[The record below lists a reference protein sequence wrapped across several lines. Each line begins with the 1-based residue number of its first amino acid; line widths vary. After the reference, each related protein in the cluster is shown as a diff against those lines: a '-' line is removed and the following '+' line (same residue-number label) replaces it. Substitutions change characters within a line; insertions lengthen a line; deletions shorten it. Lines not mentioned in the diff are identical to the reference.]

1 MKILCVFGRCN
12 YGDPVRGEGYEFT
25 NFLPALRTLGHEVSL
40 FDSWDKS
47 AYPTFADL
55 NRDFLR
61 RVDREKPDVIFSVLM
76 SYELWS
82 ETLDIIRSSSSAIII
97 NWGTDDSWK
106 YEQFAHFIAPHLD
119 CYATTYP
126 EAMSKA
132 QKKGWNNF
140 VLTQWAASRHLL
152 AEPLPARQCKHQV
165 TFIGSAYGNRR
176 KWIEDLG
183 ARGIRVE
190 CFGYG
195 WPTGPVGTADL
206 QRIYRESVLIL
217 NFGDSGLHLKGLLP
231 YRSRQ
236 IKARVFEVPGAGGC
250 LLTEPAQHLD
260 QYFRIGEEIVVF
272 EGVDE
277 LADRIR
283 YLLANLDARDAIAR
297 QGFDRVRSEHTYDQ
311 RFSSLFGSVM
321 TRQASGNRASM
332 DWESFEAAAN
342 RHSLG
347 VGLSMVRGILV
358 TLAQLM
364 FGPRRGPR
372 AARRLVFE
380 LSWRLFGSHTY
391 SAAGW
396 PGRMFYKES

>member
-47 AYPTFADL
+47 AYPNFADL

-132 QKKGWNNF
+132 QKKGWSNF

-152 AEPLPARQCKHQV
+152 AEPLPGRQCKHQV

-183 ARGIRVE
+183 ARGIQVE

-321 TRQASGNRASM
+321 TRQVSGNRASM
-332 DWESFEAAAN
+332 DWESFEAATR